1 MFCFKLPKLPLSLSL
16 TVSPCPRVS
25 SAFSGLYYGCS
36 AHVEFNSGQE
46 LCCLWHCLKIVLICL
61 NTVSVQLKANRD
73 LQAKITF
80 KGLWKMP
87 ATLSF
92 FPSQYLFPTLGERF
106 SSSRRRRPGRA
117 FPSSCQ
123 KQSDCWFLQ
132 HFPLASRRVQV
143 VRSVGRVSSVVG
155 SETFREPHQVSGCDS
170 YLIQ

>member
-1 MFCFKLPKLPLSLSL
+1 MFQVAEAPTTSL
-16 TVSPCPRVS
+16 TISHSPSPCPRVS

-87 ATLSF
+87 ATLSLF
-92 FPSQYLFPTLGERF
+92 QSLSILLISQIGRAVFLK
-106 SSSRRRRPGRA
+106 SSSSSWES
-117 FPSSCQ
+117 FPQ
-123 KQSDCWFLQ
+123 LV
-132 HFPLASRRVQV
+132 PEAIRLLILATF
-143 VRSVGRVSSVVG
+143 SVGQSSSAGRLVG
-155 SETFREPHQVSGCDS
+155 RSC
-170 YLIQ
+170 L